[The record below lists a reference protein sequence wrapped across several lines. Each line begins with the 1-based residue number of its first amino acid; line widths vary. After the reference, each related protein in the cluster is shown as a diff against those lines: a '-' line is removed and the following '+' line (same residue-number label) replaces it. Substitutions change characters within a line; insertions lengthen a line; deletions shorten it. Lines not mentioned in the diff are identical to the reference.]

1 MKVIWKFGF
10 EIEDRVWF
18 RMPEG
23 AQFLTI
29 QMQEGQPVLWALV
42 DTDRDVVKRHMLLC
56 GTGHDASEVGRYI
69 ATFQMHDGQLA
80 FHAFED
86 PTDFIA
92 GPLTS

>member
-23 AQFLTI
+23 AQFLTV

-42 DTDRDVVKRHMLLC
+42 DTDRDVVKRHML
-56 GTGHDASEVGRYI
+56 
-69 ATFQMHDGQLA
+69 HDGQLV

-86 PTDFIA
+86 PADFA
-92 GPLTS
+92 SPDA